1 MEKVLK
7 LLFLLFIALFLVSC
21 KDEEEPEEESVTT
34 LTLTTKNLTLE
45 EEETK
50 QIEAVAK
57 TDKGEA
63 VAITY
68 EVADPTVASVD
79 STGKVT
85 GIKKGSTTITLKAN
99 DKTDTCNVTVTEKE
113 VVNPPI
119 EPKVTFSVSE
129 VTIDLDANP
138 EYTLKPKLVGEAE
151 LLYAI
156 DKPEIISIEG
166 NKITALKT
174 GTAIVTATYG
184 KSTATVTVNVV
195 KQFIVSLGE
204 DEISEGAEVLA
215 YVNEELALTIV
226 DQTDI
231 GLGVEC
237 SSSDKTIATITNK
250 GVIMPLSEGTATI
263 TVQSGTTPELVRTF
277 QLVVGYKPLQ
287 SFTISYPDDMRTSG
301 GPYDAIVELN
311 PVSAKNDL
319 KYELVEPSS
328 AVSLRPLNGQLT
340 VNTNKGFAKI
350 RAYSQ
355 SNPNIE
361 AIAIVEI
368 KLSLTDL
375 INYLNQPL
383 TVAQNV
389 TLVGWQTVNNP
400 PHPVEPM
407 YGSINKYLFDEHRVI
422 YNWMQPGTM
431 GYVEYETGSPNPVMF
446 VTVHDAGGNSPGETA
461 QMLSNYCNSNA
472 KVSYHYSVD
481 DSEAWQNI
489 EHGRAAWH
497 AGCGQGLSGF
507 SYLDTGVPYDI
518 TRPRPTVDVST
529 DNYLLIDGK
538 KSLIQ
543 VPSAGGRQATKN
555 DFPSI
560 GLMFFQRNGNYYT
573 TTLYYNST
581 YRTISN
587 MGGND
592 LTVGIESSINQG
604 GDLYQ
609 TWQRL
614 AKLVANI
621 LHEHNL
627 GLDAVSQHNNWSGK
641 DCPGTMRRAGYWD
654 HFMGLVEA
662 ELLVLQ
668 ELSEYEITLE
678 LVNDADKE
686 YVSARGRV
694 LKLPNA
700 RRTIQYNFKLRKE
713 GVSYSFPLTSTI
725 VAATEIRPAI

>member
-34 LTLTTKNLTLE
+34 LTLTTKNLTVE
-45 EEETK
+45 EGETK

-113 VVNPPI
+113 VVDPPI

-350 RAYSQ
+350 RAYS
-355 SNPNIE
+355 P
-361 AIAIVEI
+361 
-368 KLSLTDL
+368 
-375 INYLNQPL
+375 
-383 TVAQNV
+383 
-389 TLVGWQTVNNP
+389 
-400 PHPVEPM
+400 
-407 YGSINKYLFDEHRVI
+407 
-422 YNWMQPGTM
+422 
-431 GYVEYETGSPNPVMF
+431 
-446 VTVHDAGGNSPGETA
+446 
-461 QMLSNYCNSNA
+461 
-472 KVSYHYSVD
+472 VSYTHL
-481 DSEAWQNI
+481 
-489 EHGRAAWH
+489 RAH
-497 AGCGQGLSGF
+497 ETV
-507 SYLDTGVPYDI
+507 LDLVC
-518 TRPRPTVDVST
+518 R
-529 DNYLLIDGK
+529 LLLEK
-538 KSLIQ
+538 K
-543 VPSAGGRQATKN
+543 KN
-555 DFPSI
+555 
-560 GLMFFQRNGNYYT
+560 
-573 TTLYYNST
+573 
-581 YRTISN
+581 
-587 MGGND
+587 
-592 LTVGIESSINQG
+592 E
-604 GDLYQ
+604 
-609 TWQRL
+609 
-614 AKLVANI
+614 K
-621 LHEHNL
+621 
-627 GLDAVSQHNNWSGK
+627 
-641 DCPGTMRRAGYWD
+641 
-654 HFMGLVEA
+654 
-662 ELLVLQ
+662 
-668 ELSEYEITLE
+668 
-678 LVNDADKE
+678 
-686 YVSARGRV
+686 
-694 LKLPNA
+694 
-700 RRTIQYNFKLRKE
+700 
-713 GVSYSFPLTSTI
+713 
-725 VAATEIRPAI
+725 

>member
-21 KDEEEPEEESVTT
+21 KDEEKPKEESVTT
-34 LTLTTKNLTLE
+34 LTLTTKNLTVE
-45 EEETK
+45 EGETK

-57 TDKGEA
+57 TNKDEA

-68 EVADPTVASVD
+68 AVADPSIASVNN
-79 STGKVT
+79 TGKVT
-85 GIKKGSTTITLKAN
+85 GIKAGSTTVTLTAN
-99 DKTDTCNVTVTEKE
+99 DKTDTCNITVTKE
-113 VVNPPI
+113 EIVEPPVQ
-119 EPKVTFSVSE
+119 PKVTFSVSE
-129 VTIDLDANP
+129 VNLDLDANP
-138 EYTLKPKLVGEAE
+138 EYTLKPKLVGDAE

-156 DKPEIISIEG
+156 DKPDIISIEN
-166 NKITALKT
+166 NKITALKV
-174 GTAIVTATYG
+174 GTAVITATYG
-184 KSTATVTVNVV
+184 ESTATVTVNVV
-195 KQFIVSLGE
+195 KQFSVSLGE
-204 DEISEGAEVLA
+204 EEIAEGAEVLA

-250 GVIMPLSEGTATI
+250 GVIMPLAEGTATI
-263 TVQSGTTPELVRTF
+263 TVQSVTTPELVRTF
-277 QLVVGYKPLQ
+277 QLVVGYKPLE

-301 GPYDAIVELN
+301 GPYDVEVQLN

-319 KYELVEPSS
+319 KYELVEPSA

-368 KLSLTDL
+368 KLSLSDL

-389 TLVGWQTVNNP
+389 TLVGWQTVQNP
-400 PHPVEPM
+400 PHPVDPM
-407 YGSINKYLFDEHRVI
+407 YGSINKYLFDEHRVV
-422 YNWMQPGTM
+422 YNWMKPGTV
-431 GYVEYETGSPNPVMF
+431 GYVEYENGIPNPVMF
-446 VTVHDAGGNSPGETA
+446 VVVHDVGGNAQGENA
-461 QMLSNYCNSNA
+461 QAISNYCNSSA
-472 KVSYHYSVD
+472 EVSFHYTVD
-481 DSEAWQNI
+481 DTEAWQNI

-497 AGCGQGLSGF
+497 AGCGCGSNTYSF
-507 SYLDTGVPYDI
+507 LDTGIPYDV
-518 TRPRPTVDVST
+518 TRPRPMIDVST
-529 DNYLLIDGK
+529 DNYLLINGQ

-560 GLMFFQRNGNYYT
+560 GLMFFERNGNYYT

-587 MGGND
+587 RGGND
-592 LTVGIESSINQG
+592 LTVGIESCINRG
-604 GDLYQ
+604 ADLYQ

-621 LHEHNL
+621 LHQHNL
-627 GLDAVSQHNNWSGK
+627 GLDAISQHNNWSGK

-668 ELSEYEITLE
+668 ELSDYEITLE

-686 YVSARGRV
+686 YVSSRGRV

-700 RRTIQYNFKLRKE
+700 RRTIQYNFKLRKD

-725 VAATEIRPAI
+725 VAASEIVPAI

>member
-7 LLFLLFIALFLVSC
+7 IFFLLFIALFLVSC
-21 KDEEEPEEESVTT
+21 KDEEKPEEESVTT
-34 LTLTTKNLTLE
+34 LTLTTKNLTVE
-45 EEETK
+45 EGETK

-57 TDKGEA
+57 TNKDEA

-68 EVADPTVASVD
+68 AVADPSIASVNN
-79 STGKVT
+79 TGKVT
-85 GIKKGSTTITLKAN
+85 GIKAGSTTVTLTAN
-99 DKTDTCNVTVTEKE
+99 DKTDTCNITVTKE
-113 VVNPPI
+113 EIVEPPVQ
-119 EPKVTFSVSE
+119 PKVTFSVSE
-129 VTIDLDANP
+129 VNLDLDANP
-138 EYTLKPKLVGEAE
+138 EYTLKPKLVGDAE

-156 DKPEIISIEG
+156 DKPDIISIEN
-166 NKITALKT
+166 NKITALKV
-174 GTAIVTATYG
+174 GTAVITATYG
-184 KSTATVTVNVV
+184 ESTATVTVNVV
-195 KQFIVSLGE
+195 KQFSVSLGE
-204 DEISEGAEVLA
+204 EEIAEGAEVLA

-250 GVIMPLSEGTATI
+250 GVIMPLAEGTATI
-263 TVQSGTTPELVRTF
+263 TVQSVTTPELVRTF
-277 QLVVGYKPLQ
+277 QLVVGYKPLE

-301 GPYDAIVELN
+301 GPYDVEVQLN

-319 KYELVEPSS
+319 KYELVEPSA

-368 KLSLTDL
+368 KLSLSDL

-389 TLVGWQTVNNP
+389 TLVGWQTVQNP
-400 PHPVEPM
+400 PHPVDPM
-407 YGSINKYLFDEHRVI
+407 YGSINKYLFDEHRVV
-422 YNWMQPGTM
+422 YNWMKPGTV
-431 GYVEYETGSPNPVMF
+431 GYVEYENGIPNPVMF
-446 VTVHDAGGNSPGETA
+446 VVVHDVGGNAQGENA
-461 QMLSNYCNSNA
+461 QAISNYCNSSA
-472 KVSYHYSVD
+472 EVSFHYTVD
-481 DSEAWQNI
+481 DTEAWQNI

-497 AGCGQGLSGF
+497 AGCGCGSNTYSF
-507 SYLDTGVPYDI
+507 LDTGIPYDV
-518 TRPRPTVDVST
+518 TRPRPMIDVST
-529 DNYLLIDGK
+529 DNYLLINGQ

-560 GLMFFQRNGNYYT
+560 GLMFFERNGNYYT

-587 MGGND
+587 RGGND
-592 LTVGIESSINQG
+592 LTVGIESCINRG
-604 GDLYQ
+604 ADLYQ

-621 LHEHNL
+621 LHQHNL
-627 GLDAVSQHNNWSGK
+627 GLDAISQHNNWSGK

-668 ELSEYEITLE
+668 ELSDYEITLE

-686 YVSARGRV
+686 YVSSRGRV

-700 RRTIQYNFKLRKE
+700 RRTIQYNFKLRKD

-725 VAATEIRPAI
+725 VAASEIVPAI